1 MVPNANPIIRNV
13 AMNVVIVLCIVSC
26 HLNIVVSPLLPMMIK
41 SDPWQSEHISGTIKL
56 QHHPFASSTSSESC
70 LDVLD
75 HEMVRSHVGPAM
87 LNSVQC
93 INSHNIRSSST
104 LPFELCSGVYGREK
118 QSSSMLSLCFN
129 RNN

>member
-1 MVPNANPIIRNV
+1 
-13 AMNVVIVLCIVSC
+13 MNVVIVLCIVSC
-26 HLNIVVSPLLPMMIK
+26 HLNIVVSPLLPMMTK
-41 SDPWQSEHISGTIKL
+41 SDPWQSERIFGTIKL

-93 INSHNIRSSST
+93 INSHNIEALYLLRCALVSMVAKNSLHPCSAYVST
-104 LPFELCSGVYGREK
+104 ETTK
-118 QSSSMLSLCFN
+118 
-129 RNN
+129 